1 MKKILYFLLFTFSIN
16 TQAQKNL
23 LLIGAYTTG
32 KSDGIAIYNFDS
44 KTGESVKLSNIKST
58 NPSYIAVAPNNKFV
72 YVVNE
77 VGNNDG
83 VGGSISAYKFNQDSS
98 NLTLL
103 NTELSGGDHP
113 CYVTVDKT
121 GKWLIAGNYNGGNI
135 AVMPILENGA
145 VGKASL
151 TQHYGSSTNKIRQ
164 TKPHVHCTY
173 LSADNKF
180 LFVPDL
186 GIDKTMIYKFDA
198 KTGTITPTKQAFA
211 PSDTSAGPRH
221 ITFSTDN
228 KFAYLIEELSAT
240 VNVFKH
246 KKGKLTS
253 IQKIKTTP
261 PAYTGA
267 QGSADIHISSDGH
280 FLYCSNRGE
289 SNTITCFRIQEDG
302 KLVYLYNTSS
312 LGITPRN
319 FTFDPTG
326 NFLLVAHQKSDN
338 VVIFKVDRA
347 SGFITDTGKRI
358 DVGNPVC
365 LKWIFGNY

>member
-1 MKKILYFLLFTFSIN
+1 MKKIILFFFIAITFN
-16 TQAQKNL
+16 TQAQKNI
-23 LLIGAYTTG
+23 LLIGTYTTG
-32 KSDGIAIYNFDS
+32 KSEGVYVYSFDS
-44 KTGESVKLSNIKST
+44 KTGETTKLSSIKST
-58 NPSYIAVAPNNKFV
+58 NPSYIAVSPSNNFV

-77 VGNNDG
+77 EGNNNG
-83 VGGSISAYKFNQDSS
+83 IGGSISAYKFDKDSS
-98 NLTLL
+98 SLTLI
-103 NTELSGGDHP
+103 NSELSGGDHP
-113 CYVTVDKT
+113 CYVTIDKT

-135 AVMPILENGA
+135 AIMPLLENGG

-173 LSADNKF
+173 LSADNKY

-186 GIDKTMIYKFDA
+186 GLDKTLIYNFDA
-198 KTGTITPTKQAFA
+198 KTGTISPTKQAFA
-211 PSDTSAGPRH
+211 QSDTSAGPRH
-221 ITFSTDN
+221 IVFSANN
-228 KFAYLIEELSAT
+228 KFAYLMEELSAT

-253 IQKIKTTP
+253 IQKIKATP
-261 PAYTGA
+261 PAYTGT
-267 QGSADIHISSDGH
+267 QGSADIHVSPDGN

-289 SNTITCFRIQEDG
+289 SNSITCFRIQEDG
-302 KLVYLYNTSS
+302 KLVFLYNTPS

-338 VVIFKVDRA
+338 IVIFKIDIA

-365 LKWIFGNY
+365 VKWISVK